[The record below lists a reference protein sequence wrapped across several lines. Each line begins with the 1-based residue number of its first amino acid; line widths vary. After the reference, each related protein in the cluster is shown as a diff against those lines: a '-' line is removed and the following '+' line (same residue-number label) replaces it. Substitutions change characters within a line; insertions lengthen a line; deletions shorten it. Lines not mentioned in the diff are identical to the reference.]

1 MLNRCY
7 RLPAILLFSNH
18 RGITNLLLFQH
29 RSRVFC
35 IRRIFLVDRGFG
47 LANARRKTCFLLGR
61 ILTNSSRLKFWFF
74 SQNFM
79 TEFIDKSL
87 KFIRKIFHVCKY
99 FLYDYFDLE
108 KRRKSLW
115 SLVYLPRAQSGLNSK
130 INKNHFIS
138 REKGVEWIFVKPSV
152 ANAQEFWLKI

>member
-1 MLNRCY
+1 MLQASCDPSFFQPSWY
-7 RLPAILLFSNH
+7 YKSPFISTQIACFLYSSN
-18 RGITNLLLFQH
+18 I
-29 RSRVFC
+29 SRWS
-35 IRRIFLVDRGFG
+35 RIQRIG

-61 ILTNSSRLKFWFF
+61 ILTNSSRLKFLIF

-79 TEFIDKSL
+79 TEFIDKGL

-108 KRRKSLW
+108 KRRKSLR

-138 REKGVEWIFVKPSV
+138 REKGVE
-152 ANAQEFWLKI
+152 